1 MSQHIDA
8 VAKQSGLDAL
18 NSKIR
23 DGSDGS
29 INLNDYIT
37 TGMYAF
43 NGKTSTNAPSS
54 GISTLIVQRYSND
67 WISQMVTVITANGSE
82 VYVRDYHD
90 GTTWSSWE
98 KLALNSNMTYNSGDV
113 FSMRSF
119 HTSGRVINSGKGIFC
134 WLDLAKPCT
143 ATGASFE
150 FGNTINVFG
159 IDSATPT
166 RTVSTIIIS
175 GNQLSFVIDLSS
187 SHTPGETA
195 IVEFEAKITLT

>member
-1 MSQHIDA
+1 MATTKTLTPTNQAITIAAFTEKPDNRVNATNDDKMADA
-8 VAKQSGLDAL
+8 
-18 NSKIR
+18 
-23 DGSDGS
+23 
-29 INLNDYIT
+29 INT
-37 TGMYAF
+37 
-43 NGKTSTNAPSS
+43 
-54 GISTLIVQRYSND
+54 
-67 WISQMVTVITANGSE
+67 
-82 VYVRDYHD
+82 
-90 GTTWSSWE
+90 
-98 KLALNSNMTYNSGDV
+98 LNSNMTYNSGDV
-113 FSMRSF
+113 FSMRLF

-159 IDSATPT
+159 IGSVTPT
-166 RTVSTIIIS
+166 RTVSTISIS